1 MERLKNYIQKCGSKQ
16 IKLRVTARM
25 ISLLTLTNI
34 CQNILKRQH
43 HSPDPRRLPLILVT
57 N

>member
-34 CQNILKRQH
+34 RQNIQH

>member
-1 MERLKNYIQKCGSKQ
+1 MERLKNYIQKQ

-34 CQNILKRQH
+34 RQNILKGNITH
-43 HSPDPRRLPLILVT
+43 LTHDVYL
-57 N
+57 